1 MGDAMSTKWSTKMH
15 LNPLEQRA
23 EDLKTLA
30 DLNTRMFVA
39 VWSKHEALSVKPKFL
54 PVDEFAT
61 AKGFS
66 IVPRE
71 TEKTQTRTPA
81 APMRIIS
88 DIE

>member
-1 MGDAMSTKWSTKMH
+1 MSTRWTTKMH

-30 DLNTRMFVA
+30 DLNSRMYVA
-39 VWSKHEALSVKPKFL
+39 VWMKPEALSIKPKYVA
-54 PVDEFAT
+54 VDEFSSAV
-61 AKGFS
+61 GFS